1 MSHKNL
7 VVQDPRT
14 IDGDP
19 YEVAGIATRQASG
32 VGRVLAQAIDDAY
45 AMARNAELSR
55 QLDSGQEA
63 DEQEWYD
70 SAQARAYRKLMDA
83 TEEIERRLEK
93 LAIAAEF
100 NPRAR

>member
-19 YEVAGIATRQASG
+19 YEVAGIATR
-32 VGRVLAQAIDDAY
+32 QAIDDAY